1 MIEKQNLKLFLG
13 VGFLLL
19 AASVLSGQTVET
31 TEMIEKTDSLFVLLS
46 KGGIVMIPLAL
57 CSVLAVTIGMERF
70 ISLGRK
76 AMIPAPLEDELIEV
90 LESRRKGKVEEA
102 KEICENHRS
111 PLAEMYVTGLEHWE
125 HDAGDVEKAMGD
137 TASLKIRKLKRSI
150 RSLKLIG
157 SVSPLLGLLGTVI
170 GMIRA
175 FQTVAL
181 SSQSINK
188 AELLAEGIYQAMVT
202 TATGLS
208 IAIPT
213 LIMFFYFNNRID
225 KIAEEYE
232 EKGNSFIFKFFRSRL
247 KLEG

>member
-1 MIEKQNLKLFLG
+1 MLKNKWN
-13 VGFLLL
+13 LLL
-19 AASVLSGQTVET
+19 GAVVLLFAAGALTGQTVET
-31 TEMIEKTDSLFVLLS
+31 TQTVEKADSLFMLLS

-57 CSVLAVTIGMERF
+57 CSILAVTLTLERF

-76 AMIPAPLEDELIEV
+76 SVIPHGLEEELMEA
-90 LESRRKGKVEEA
+90 LEKGKGNKIAKA
-102 KEICENHRS
+102 KEVCEAHSS
-111 PLAEMYVTGLEHWE
+111 PLADMYVVGLDHWD
-125 HDAGDVEKAMGD
+125 HDAGDAEKAMGD
-137 TASLKIRKLKRSI
+137 VASLKIRKLRRSI
-150 RSLKLIG
+150 RWLRLVG
-157 SVSPLLGLLGTVI
+157 NVSPLLGLLGTVV

-202 TATGLS
+202 TATGLT

-213 LIMFFYFNNRID
+213 LIVFFYFSNRID
-225 KIAEEYE
+225 KISEEFE
-232 EKGNSFIFKFFRSRL
+232 EKGNNFIFRFFRSRL